1 MVNCLLKLRRVVMP
15 AAGFELA
22 IFIMNVRRSISTEG
36 RIHRVLPAPL
46 LLGSMR
52 QKQLISHTR
61 FLPTN
66 IGYCRSFTLFE
77 VVKI

>member
-1 MVNCLLKLRRVVMP
+1 MP
-15 AAGFELA
+15 SAGFELA
-22 IFIMNVRRSISTEG
+22 IFMMNVRRSISTEG
-36 RIHRVLPAPL
+36 RIHWVLLTPL

-52 QKQLISHTR
+52 QKQLISHSR

-66 IGYCRSFTLFE
+66 IGYCRSIALLE

>member
-1 MVNCLLKLRRVVMP
+1 MP
-15 AAGFELA
+15 SAGFELA
-22 IFIMNVRRSISTEG
+22 LFIMNVRRSISTQG
-36 RIHRVLPAPL
+36 RIHRVLLTPL

-66 IGYCRSFTLFE
+66 IGYCRCIALLE

>member
-1 MVNCLLKLRRVVMP
+1 MP

-22 IFIMNVRRSISTEG
+22 IFMMNVRRSISTER
-36 RIHRVLPAPL
+36 RIHRVLLVSL

-52 QKQLISHTR
+52 QKQLISHSR

-66 IGYCRSFTLFE
+66 IGYCRSIALFE

>member
-1 MVNCLLKLRRVVMP
+1 MP

-22 IFIMNVRRSISTEG
+22 IFMMNVRRSISTER
-36 RIHRVLPAPL
+36 RIHRVLLVSL

-52 QKQLISHTR
+52 QKQLISHSR

-66 IGYCRSFTLFE
+66 IGYCRSITLLE